1 VYCYWDSTRELH
13 SSITVAK
20 VVESLV
26 RLGVSP
32 KIFDDKDFK
41 EILWNNFDSTMASN
55 SRIVNI
61 YSLLI
66 IINYVCQK
74 ITLSSI
80 QMLGLGDSLHTR
92 VTIFMMNLASR
103 MFESTI
109 QTFHSLDSSLYSS
122 VPDSKN
128 AIQGRTMSL
137 TVDSLLWL
145 FRQSGITQFDRV
157 TIPWLVDE
165 ICNYDVYYVNSN
177 TGNGGGSSARQQGP
191 STAYIQIPQ
200 LPSLLCR
207 IVEDATKIS
216 CADIV
221 VMTGIDDIGRAAL
234 YLAMACPAIL
244 FASPLRIPSP
254 LLSMYSLANI
264 KRIRSLL
271 ESRRLFQVYW
281 ACAAIAQRQHQNPSQ
296 AHASSGGSVT
306 SMGSTSSKQLYNAQ
320 HHHHDT
326 NTPTAVTAESFCVLC
341 EEKNLVPATMSLHL
355 VKTTCEY
362 VLGSSD
368 PEQHVCI
375 GDFFELVYVLAQIVF
390 DNMRVVANSN
400 GDVEVIAD
408 PSGQDSED
416 REQAV
421 LKADLLLEC
430 LIAVNSD
437 EVTRTHSQGQ
447 VHVDEPGPSSPA
459 NDKNVGVAQSD
470 AKNRQ
475 QLQSRQPA
483 GENAA
488 TDWEEDM
495 SKGYIRDVLILLMNF
510 PLNSFELNPWE
521 IFQLLLVKSSPR
533 QRATVH
539 PATILDADSGDCL
552 SGVFEEFCQVYQVST
567 QKLSSFFA
575 SYYTEPA
582 GRGKA
587 AGEYVMKQDVQ
598 RCLRDPSYIV
608 CLLQDDVLRLLYAN
622 ADLLRWEFGRLCMK
636 KRASDPFTASLDVP
650 FPTCEFMR
658 NRPEDAMVRGCVLLD
673 WARQAHAW
681 MNSADANH
689 IPEGDDANANGPKW
703 NWKGLPD
710 TVAATVARTIL
721 GETALLG
728 SVGAGHSSDEN
739 PDFSSALFNFSS
751 FVQYIARVWTINFF
765 REIDEF
771 VGSSAHAVQSVSGH
785 STNKML
791 VTLLN
796 DSKSA
801 EGVAAYS
808 SSLRIMLQYL
818 SQKLA
823 RVQQHLKIRLLV
835 PMVGIDSSYAHSAIA
850 KNSSGTGVI
859 DVSASTMLDVGYDNI
874 IDATYLL
881 NTLLA
886 VYNER
891 YHPSRQTGMPFEHSA
906 SCLYLPPRPP
916 QKLWDAPRMAE
927 YLKMIGV
934 AQFLGSS
941 LCGWLGFG
949 DLYHRSQAETQ
960 QANHTAAT
968 TESNGVQ
975 PFPIKLQAA
984 HVLFDVIQCAC
995 ERLASSCS
1003 ASSMSYIHGMSA
1015 MEFTVTQVV
1024 IPLAVGITD
1033 RTLIPDEP
1041 SGAGGSTGPAVSAT
1055 KTLEDIFRYGGDRL
1069 MATLQLN
1076 SSFVDTIYSQLCIAH
1091 ANVASNASDIAS
1103 TTSNY
1108 APFSGEELPLPAA
1121 CRYLSCNGLLRSG
1134 QIALQA
1140 KRSLHPRLRPLERP
1154 STTGNCTLT
1163 ISRME
1168 FEELLLRCALC
1179 AWEQTGAT
1187 KFEVGGKTAVE
1198 TIVNVEAF
1206 LSGVVQ
1212 SNVTTGVEPTVLSS
1226 IVAKLSAAGGGADN
1240 MCHDSLL
1247 LSKIDP
1253 LTGFV
1258 ILPGT
1263 DHDDDRSFA
1272 SSPGGHHLSPD
1283 GTVQRAFKTAERYA
1297 KEVISAL
1304 KAGPSWGD
1312 NTSSV
1317 PRAVSFWGVDFL
1329 APFITILKEVVRMP
1343 NPDGSNNSVA
1353 APMNV
1358 RSSGAS
1364 LVSDNNTA
1372 VDASFEL
1379 PNSAALLSSV
1389 NPTPGSTQM
1398 TMQAQYPYW
1407 PSLGR
1412 AYGTHIRVLPKV
1424 QTNESQGSAEEKS
1437 TLAAVPAPESAS
1449 GINIYVQRPPAIP
1462 LLSGVAGAAAAT
1474 GPVAATTAEDEALM
1488 MEVYDHL
1495 VVDPELPAIDPAQLG
1510 SPYFYSPNRYN
1521 NDMLQANRDGG
1532 RYLESD
1538 MTTPSK
1544 RGHGHGHNHH
1554 RQRTPPQTQLSSLG
1568 PSPDSHSQSRR
1579 PGQHNSRAQNRHYQS
1594 PSGDDVMPIAAL
1606 LDGTTEALWPIY
1618 ATYCS
1623 CGDSNDPGK
1632 LSGPNLF
1639 SLLSKLGILTDNTL
1653 LSDIGVLIHQI
1664 SAHAHTQNPLDAANL
1679 YVDNIFESPSL
1690 SFEEFLVFLCAFAQL
1705 RFDGVVAAVP
1715 LPYIANHEKLQKNS
1729 ASVLT
1734 GSHHRVMTR
1743 SVDNSSSRRSAASQQ
1758 WFGQW
1763 EEHMKNSGSFRH
1775 LLQDFVLPILSKHP
1789 LLAFPEDARH
1799 RDRYG
1804 IIFSL
1809 EVLLA
1814 VEGAEQTLKHVFM
1827 RHIGSANSTLK
1838 KRSASHHK
1846 HHIQNEVD
1854 VIEFIIINA
1863 LRRINLLP
1871 QVITEQQ
1878 VRQLVT
1884 DVLPAVT
1891 YDSSSGTTQA
1901 HGPTAGAGSGR
1912 KQAQQR
1918 HQSEQIVLLFPQW
1931 EWILCVVAYEAVD
1944 IAVRESRVHTNPEV
1958 SYSFLLYML

>member
-1 VYCYWDSTRELH
+1 
-13 SSITVAK
+13 
-20 VVESLV
+20 
-26 RLGVSP
+26 
-32 KIFDDKDFK
+32 
-41 EILWNNFDSTMASN
+41 
-55 SRIVNI
+55 
-61 YSLLI
+61 
-66 IINYVCQK
+66 
-74 ITLSSI
+74 
-80 QMLGLGDSLHTR
+80 
-92 VTIFMMNLASR
+92 
-103 MFESTI
+103 
-109 QTFHSLDSSLYSS
+109 
-122 VPDSKN
+122 
-128 AIQGRTMSL
+128 
-137 TVDSLLWL
+137 
-145 FRQSGITQFDRV
+145 
-157 TIPWLVDE
+157 
-165 ICNYDVYYVNSN
+165 
-177 TGNGGGSSARQQGP
+177 
-191 STAYIQIPQ
+191 
-200 LPSLLCR
+200 
-207 IVEDATKIS
+207 
-216 CADIV
+216 
-221 VMTGIDDIGRAAL
+221 
-234 YLAMACPAIL
+234 
-244 FASPLRIPSP
+244 
-254 LLSMYSLANI
+254 
-264 KRIRSLL
+264 
-271 ESRRLFQVYW
+271 
-281 ACAAIAQRQHQNPSQ
+281 
-296 AHASSGGSVT
+296 
-306 SMGSTSSKQLYNAQ
+306 
-320 HHHHDT
+320 
-326 NTPTAVTAESFCVLC
+326 
-341 EEKNLVPATMSLHL
+341 
-355 VKTTCEY
+355 
-362 VLGSSD
+362 
-368 PEQHVCI
+368 
-375 GDFFELVYVLAQIVF
+375 
-390 DNMRVVANSN
+390 
-400 GDVEVIAD
+400 
-408 PSGQDSED
+408 
-416 REQAV
+416 
-421 LKADLLLEC
+421 
-430 LIAVNSD
+430 
-437 EVTRTHSQGQ
+437 
-447 VHVDEPGPSSPA
+447 
-459 NDKNVGVAQSD
+459 
-470 AKNRQ
+470 
-475 QLQSRQPA
+475 
-483 GENAA
+483 
-488 TDWEEDM
+488 
-495 SKGYIRDVLILLMNF
+495 
-510 PLNSFELNPWE
+510 
-521 IFQLLLVKSSPR
+521 
-533 QRATVH
+533 
-539 PATILDADSGDCL
+539 
-552 SGVFEEFCQVYQVST
+552 
-567 QKLSSFFA
+567 
-575 SYYTEPA
+575 
-582 GRGKA
+582 
-587 AGEYVMKQDVQ
+587 
-598 RCLRDPSYIV
+598 
-608 CLLQDDVLRLLYAN
+608 
-622 ADLLRWEFGRLCMK
+622 
-636 KRASDPFTASLDVP
+636 
-650 FPTCEFMR
+650 
-658 NRPEDAMVRGCVLLD
+658 
-673 WARQAHAW
+673 
-681 MNSADANH
+681 
-689 IPEGDDANANGPKW
+689 
-703 NWKGLPD
+703 
-710 TVAATVARTIL
+710 
-721 GETALLG
+721 
-728 SVGAGHSSDEN
+728 
-739 PDFSSALFNFSS
+739 
-751 FVQYIARVWTINFF
+751 
-765 REIDEF
+765 
-771 VGSSAHAVQSVSGH
+771 
-785 STNKML
+785 
-791 VTLLN
+791 
-796 DSKSA
+796 
-801 EGVAAYS
+801 
-808 SSLRIMLQYL
+808 
-818 SQKLA
+818 
-823 RVQQHLKIRLLV
+823 
-835 PMVGIDSSYAHSAIA
+835 
-850 KNSSGTGVI
+850 
-859 DVSASTMLDVGYDNI
+859 
-874 IDATYLL
+874 
-881 NTLLA
+881 
-886 VYNER
+886 
-891 YHPSRQTGMPFEHSA
+891 
-906 SCLYLPPRPP
+906 
-916 QKLWDAPRMAE
+916 
-927 YLKMIGV
+927 
-934 AQFLGSS
+934 
-941 LCGWLGFG
+941 
-949 DLYHRSQAETQ
+949 
-960 QANHTAAT
+960 
-968 TESNGVQ
+968 
-975 PFPIKLQAA
+975 
-984 HVLFDVIQCAC
+984 
-995 ERLASSCS
+995 
-1003 ASSMSYIHGMSA
+1003 
-1015 MEFTVTQVV
+1015 
-1024 IPLAVGITD
+1024 
-1033 RTLIPDEP
+1033 
-1041 SGAGGSTGPAVSAT
+1041 
-1055 KTLEDIFRYGGDRL
+1055 
-1069 MATLQLN
+1069 
-1076 SSFVDTIYSQLCIAH
+1076 
-1091 ANVASNASDIAS
+1091 
-1103 TTSNY
+1103 
-1108 APFSGEELPLPAA
+1108 
-1121 CRYLSCNGLLRSG
+1121 
-1134 QIALQA
+1134 
-1140 KRSLHPRLRPLERP
+1140 
-1154 STTGNCTLT
+1154 
-1163 ISRME
+1163 
-1168 FEELLLRCALC
+1168 
-1179 AWEQTGAT
+1179 
-1187 KFEVGGKTAVE
+1187 
-1198 TIVNVEAF
+1198 